1 MRGATECSHCVR
13 SQKLVELAC
22 SSPSSSKWHQDHGIN
37 LSPLTNTSIPS
48 MEYPKVVEYNVRQK
62 NESARLNAF
71 QADKII
77 PEVPKSKGG
86 SSSVVFQITVFTMP
100 LHDDTKL
107 KTRWGA
113 DTTARFSTSLDIML
127 SYFIFAD
134 EKLVFYAFL
143 RNTNVGTV

>member
-48 MEYPKVVEYNVRQK
+48 MEYLKVVEYNVRQK

-77 PEVPKSKGG
+77 PGVKGRFIDG
-86 SSSVVFQITVFTMP
+86 GLPNNGVYNATSP
-100 LHDDTKL
+100 
-107 KTRWGA
+107 
-113 DTTARFSTSLDIML
+113 TTP
-127 SYFIFAD
+127 
-134 EKLVFYAFL
+134 
-143 RNTNVGTV
+143 N